1 MKTTID
7 IPNGLYTEAKGVA
20 AARGISF
27 RRLVLEALEK
37 AVRPSDQ
44 RGWIDSFGTFAAE
57 PEIVYGVDRVIE
69 EELSSVDP
77 GEWQ

>member
-20 AARGISF
+20 AARGIPF

-37 AVRPSDQ
+37 TVHGRQERP
-44 RGWIDSFGTFAAE
+44 WMDSFGLMAGE
-57 PEIVYGVDRVIE
+57 PEAVYAVNRAVE
-69 EELSSVDP
+69 EDLGTVNLA
-77 GEWQ
+77 EWQ